1 VLILFMRCFPFVESA
16 PRAYRLKASNAA
28 SPISTSIGTT
38 PLRVRLGDIMR
49 IRPRNNLSDDPTNL
63 HFHGMNVSPR
73 GRSDNVFIN
82 VRPGREFEYEVI
94 VPRSGRQEPG
104 LFWYHPHDHG
114 FVNKQMLGG
123 LSGGLVV
130 DGSETLFPMLKD
142 LPERF
147 FLIKHAELGGG
158 REVISINGQ
167 INPVV
172 EIRPGEIQFW
182 RIAHIGASLFFPF
195 QIEGMPLYV
204 VATDG
209 HPLSRPRKSSEFRSA
224 PVSGST
230 QSRSGRRPAS
240 TPWQRSYSRTGA
252 DIVDSFR
259 QAGVYTGNILK
270 GAKPADLPVQQSTDF
285 GGYLLASDSRACAV
299 KAPQRAVPYR
309 RTPTPNS
316 ASRANARSSNEPIRG
331 TICRS
336 TCRRDKGR
344 TCFLAP

>member
-1 VLILFMRCFPFVESA
+1 MNFPGFFTTIATCLRYSGCASA
-16 PRAYRLKASNAA
+16 
-28 SPISTSIGTT
+28 ISCG
-38 PLRVRLGDIMR
+38 L
-49 IRPRNNLSDDPTNL
+49 RNNLSDDPTNL

-147 FLIKHAELGGG
+147 FLIKHAEPGGG

-167 INPVV
+167 MNPVV

-204 VATDG
+204 VATDR
-209 HPLSRPRKSSEFRSA
+209 HPLSRPRKSSEVLIGPGQRID
-224 PVSGST
+224 

-240 TPWQRSYSRTGA
+240 TPWQRSYSRTWLGG
-252 DIVDSFR
+252 SRFR
-259 QAGVYTGNILK
+259 RSK
-270 GAKPADLPVQQSTDF
+270 
-285 GGYLLASDSRACAV
+285 SRPSC
-299 KAPQRAVPYR
+299 PPDRR
-309 RTPTPNS
+309 GHRTPKP
-316 ASRANARSSNEPIRG
+316 RF
-331 TICRS
+331 CV
-336 TCRRDKGR
+336 
-344 TCFLAP
+344 